1 MLKLK
6 KIWIF
11 LLGIIAVF
19 WFNFHYAQGLDTR
32 DHNKNNF
39 SQEIIRNTDPKINE
53 EEIAKQDPTWQWI
66 KVMWDKSKWILHL
79 PQSDNYETELWYLL
93 ALIQI
98 AVNWILWMLAFIALV
113 YMLYCW
119 FLVLSSWSDD
129 KTASK
134 WKDWIKSAVIAI
146 AWIWIAWLIVSAMI
160 WFIQLI
166 TNTNR

>member
-6 KIWIF
+6 KIWIV
-11 LLGIIAVF
+11 LLGIMISF
-19 WFNFHYAQGLDTR
+19 WFNFQYTQGLDTR
-32 DHNKNNF
+32 DHDRSQF
-39 SQEIIRNTDPKINE
+39 SQEKIRPADPTVDE
-53 EEIAKQDPTWQWI
+53 EEIAQKDPTWQWI
-66 KVMWDKSKWILHL
+66 EVMWYKSKWIIHL
-79 PQSDNYETELWYLL
+79 PKADNYETELWYFL

-98 AVNWILWMLAFIALV
+98 AVNWILWMLAFIALI

-129 KTASK
+129 KAAWK
-134 WKDWIKSAVIAI
+134 WKDWIKTAVIAI

-160 WFIQLI
+160 RFIQLI